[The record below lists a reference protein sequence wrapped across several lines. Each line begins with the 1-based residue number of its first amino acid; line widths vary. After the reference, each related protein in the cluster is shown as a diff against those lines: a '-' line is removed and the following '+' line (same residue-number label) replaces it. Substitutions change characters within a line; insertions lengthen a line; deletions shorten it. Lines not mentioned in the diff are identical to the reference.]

1 MGTGGKAVAGC
12 RNNHREEAPTM
23 ARVPLLT
30 KEQAAPEVQDVFR
43 RVEARGARVMN
54 VYRALAHSKAAML
67 PFMRLG
73 NSLLEHCHLDHRL
86 RELAILRVARLTGSQ
101 YEWSQH
107 VALALES
114 GVTQEQLEAMGE
126 WHSSPAFDKRDRAV
140 LTYTDEMALHV
151 RVQDDTFQELARYLD
166 EASIVELSLSVGF
179 WGMVARLLESLQVD
193 IDPELPGSSRET
205 LGQRRH

>member
-1 MGTGGKAVAGC
+1 
-12 RNNHREEAPTM
+12 M

-54 VYRALAHSKAAML
+54 IYRALAHSKAAML

-86 RELAILRVARLTGSQ
+86 RELAILRVASLTGSQ

-107 VALALES
+107 VVLARES
-114 GVTQEQLEAMGE
+114 GVTQDQMDAMGE
-126 WHSSPAFDKRDRAV
+126 WRSSAAFDERDRAV
-140 LTYTDEMALHV
+140 LNFTDEMALQI
-151 RVQDDTFQELARYLD
+151 RVQDDTFQEVSRHLD

-179 WGMVARLLESLQVD
+179 WGMVARLLEGLQVE
-193 IDPELPGSSRET
+193 IDLELPGSSAET
-205 LGQRRH
+205 LGRRRH